1 MTKLSMTKFDQEDT
15 NMDIKIFETADTGA
29 DIEII

>member
-15 NMDIKIFETADTGA
+15 NMDIKIFETTDTGA